1 MPTKLKEKRFLQD
14 LKASKRKSI
23 AMNFINRK
31 FAKSFL
37 WKTPNSYHSKLQS
50 EYKNKFYFTRSNY
63 FLRLIR
69 NKTIKYGKRSLLHR
83 RNNGYFGDGSFT
95 SYKCV
100 LLRAVP
106 KLLEVFNRTN
116 FFELVVLDK
125 SENANLR
132 LGPRNKETD
141 IQHIPLISPY
151 IDYKHGNYHKSG
163 TDSSFSNNIKIF
175 GEKNVDSK
183 SYAKRYQH
191 TNTDLPT
198 PNRKFDYFNKDH
210 FFRLKQPLRCSNDKR
225 ECFYKTHRDAN
236 KTDFRKSVK
245 RSADYVYSDI
255 EDASNA
261 NFMNETLTTVND
273 MADNMT
279 MDIGTDNMTTEIVTT
294 ETDLRRIVYLHGL
307 FEMSRGDCR
316 DFPETGVYEYKAA
329 LLAIQHINSR
339 DIIEGY
345 KLQMYYNDTQCDSG
359 VAVDAFFHS
368 LYRQPVMTT
377 LLGTGSSE
385 VTERL
390 ARVVSRWNIVQV
402 SYGAKSPAL
411 SDRKNFPMF
420 FRTVAPD
427 SSHSAALLSFVL
439 YHKWFTV
446 ATLHEQGDKHS
457 LPMTK
462 LNTDLEQVNVTVAL
476 TKGVSERDYKDQL
489 QEVKNQDC
497 RIIICSFS
505 SSLFKKIFCEVY
517 YLGMYGADYAWIM
530 LGDNDDSSW
539 ELDSDA
545 ECNDHQLRKAV
556 QGVIS
561 VGSLYEVVGNGTP
574 ISEKSLPEILEE
586 IEFEFDFKSSGYI
599 AQTYDAVWAIA
610 LALKEVEEYWRSTN
624 STFTLGD
631 FTYDNALMAHNIA
644 KTVSNLHFMGISGPV
659 SFHNSDRVGITAFH
673 QRQGT
678 NLKLVAI
685 YTPDSSKLEFECIAC
700 SDIEWQG
707 GSPPISSR
715 NIILRIA
722 ILDRRVFICVTA
734 LAILGVSLALT
745 FLSFNL
751 YYRKIKFIKLSSPNL
766 NNFVIVGCILVY
778 ITVIL
783 LGMDHGTLLDDNHF
797 RIVCSARAFLLSG
810 GFSLAFG
817 CMFIKTY
824 RVYHIFIRAN
834 TGIVKSKLLHDQQL
848 LGMVS
853 VLLLI
858 DCILII
864 LWVIIDPMERKL
876 ISLSMQVN
884 KDERNVVY
892 LNLREHCSSTH
903 MAKWLGSLY
912 IYKGFLLVVGCY
924 MAWETRHV
932 KVPALNDSQ
941 YIGMSVY
948 NVVITS
954 VIVVALANVIPAER
968 YTLTFVL
975 VSTLIFVSTTMTLCI
990 LFVPKIHTI
999 LLNPDA
1005 AAVVATP
1012 GVKVECKTRRFAID
1026 EPRESLYR
1034 AEVLNRALKRE
1045 LKELDEEYNRL
1056 AINIGLTPT
1065 PVRKPTVS
1073 DQSQDDD
1080 SDDGLPPWIS
1090 EYKDYSSTGSDDVW
1104 CTSRP
1109 TIASAFSAIHQVA
1122 LQIPSTST
1130 SHPNE
1135 IVCKVQHMPG
1145 QLKDISCSPLRASL
1159 TTIGNLDALSAMSSK
1174 PVRNFLSDRT
1184 LNELKNPQT
1193 STKTQFTVSSSL
1205 LYHPVEKQLRS
1216 EPKLFCDELKQD
1228 DTNKPIYS
1236 AKSLNQISLEESSQ
1250 SDCNWTTA
1258 PLNESTSFSTPL
1270 EDFISSS
1277 NNGISSIKSTTKSL
1291 ENNTISNY
1299 LSCED
1304 TSTSTQESSDF
1315 QSNHRYG
1322 NPSHS
1327 KNPENSTFCE
1337 LSLSRSC
1344 TSAVSSSSSSSMCGA
1359 TVSDSSARTS
1369 DSRKDFNVPASDAD
1383 TPLTEYSSNP
1393 TELTFSEVQAS
1404 STLMQRNSDDHENSN
1419 TDGNK
1424 CAIDAVSLNTNNP
1437 SGEIVPQLENRS
1449 IKGCDKRNGVLPLSD
1464 TDNSANSSSSVYSDN
1479 NALSSENNN
1488 FAEQPLAAA
1497 NTEQLREQIFRLKR
1511 ELILSQL
1518 DQSESVDL

>member
-1 MPTKLKEKRFLQD
+1 M
-14 LKASKRKSI
+14 
-23 AMNFINRK
+23 
-31 FAKSFL
+31 
-37 WKTPNSYHSKLQS
+37 
-50 EYKNKFYFTRSNY
+50 
-63 FLRLIR
+63 IR
-69 NKTIKYGKRSLLHR
+69 I
-83 RNNGYFGDGSFT
+83 
-95 SYKCV
+95 V
-100 LLRAVP
+100 
-106 KLLEVFNRTN
+106 
-116 FFELVVLDK
+116 
-125 SENANLR
+125 EN
-132 LGPRNKETD
+132 
-141 IQHIPLISPY
+141 
-151 IDYKHGNYHKSG
+151 
-163 TDSSFSNNIKIF
+163 
-175 GEKNVDSK
+175 
-183 SYAKRYQH
+183 YAK
-191 TNTDLPT
+191 NILK
-198 PNRKFDYFNKDH
+198 NSLKFQK
-210 FFRLKQPLRCSNDKR
+210 PLYGNLI
-225 ECFYKTHRDAN
+225 Y
-236 KTDFRKSVK
+236 
-245 RSADYVYSDI
+245 
-255 EDASNA
+255 
-261 NFMNETLTTVND
+261 
-273 MADNMT
+273 
-279 MDIGTDNMTTEIVTT
+279 IV
-294 ETDLRRIVYLHGL
+294 G
-307 FEMSRGDCR
+307 
-316 DFPETGVYEYKAA
+316 K
-329 LLAIQHINSR
+329 
-339 DIIEGY
+339 
-345 KLQMYYNDTQCDSG
+345 CDSG

-390 ARVVSRWNIVQV
+390 ARVVSRWNIVQI

-439 YHKWFTV
+439 YHKWVTV

-489 QEVKNQDC
+489 QEIKNQDC

-505 SSLFKKIFCEVY
+505 SSLFRKIFCEVY
-517 YLGMYGADYAWIM
+517 YLGMYGADYAWII
-530 LGDNDDSSW
+530 LGDTDDSSW
-539 ELDSDA
+539 EHYSDA

-574 ISEKSLPEILEE
+574 ISEKSLPEILQE
-586 IEFEFDFKSSGYI
+586 IKFEFDTKSSGYI
-599 AQTYDAVWAIA
+599 AQTYDAVWTIA
-610 LALKEVEEYWRSTN
+610 LALREAEQYWRSKN
-624 STFTLGD
+624 SSLILGD
-631 FTYDNALMAHNIA
+631 FTYNNALMAHDIA

-673 QRQGT
+673 QRQGN
-678 NLKLVAI
+678 NLKLISI
-685 YTPDSSKLEFECIAC
+685 YTPDSSKLEFECAAC

-864 LWVIIDPMERKL
+864 LWVVIDPMERKL

-892 LNLREHCSSTH
+892 LNLREHCSSAH
-903 MAKWLGSLY
+903 MVKWLGSLY

-1056 AINIGLTPT
+1056 AVKIGLTPT

-1073 DQSQDDD
+1073 DHSQDDE

-1130 SHPNE
+1130 NHPRD
-1135 IVCKVQHMPG
+1135 IVCKVQHIPG
-1145 QLKDISCSPLRASL
+1145 QLKEISCSPLRASL
-1159 TTIGNLDALSAMSSK
+1159 TTIGHLEETSAMCSK

-1184 LNELKNPQT
+1184 LNEPKTPQA
-1193 STKTQFTVSSSL
+1193 SNNTQFTASSSL

-1216 EPKLFCDELKQD
+1216 EPKLFCDESKQD
-1228 DTNKPIYS
+1228 DTNQPISS

-1291 ENNTISNY
+1291 ENNTSNY
-1299 LSCED
+1299 VSCED

-1327 KNPENSTFCE
+1327 KDPENSTFCE
-1337 LSLSRSC
+1337 LSSRRSC
-1344 TSAVSSSSSSSMCGA
+1344 TSAVSSSSSSSMCGE
-1359 TVSDSSARTS
+1359 TISDSARTS
-1369 DSRKDFNVPASDAD
+1369 DSRKDFDIPASDAD
-1383 TPLTEYSSNP
+1383 TPLTEYSLNP
-1393 TELTFSEVQAS
+1393 IELTFSEVQAS
-1404 STLMQRNSDDHENSN
+1404 STLMIDDHENSN
-1419 TDGNK
+1419 REENA
-1424 CAIDAVSLNTNNP
+1424 CVADAVSFNTSNP
-1437 SGEIVPQLENRS
+1437 GSETALQLENRS
-1449 IKGCDKRNGVLPLSD
+1449 IRSCDKRNGVLPLSS

-1479 NALSSENNN
+1479 NVLSSENNN
-1488 FAEQPLAAA
+1488 FTEQPTAAE
-1497 NTEQLREQIFRLKR
+1497 NIEQLRDQIFRLKR